1 MSSQTRRCKTIFFW
15 GGSISACSILRS
27 FLLSF
32 FLRARKNIQFW
43 RLMPH
48 GVFPMEIPSGQ
59 ACEKPC
65 SACEGRDAPGF
76 FSMMYIFRVEIYIYI
91 QFNRCRCLIS
101 LWHKSSYDIY
111 IYIFIIY
118 TYHNIDL
125 TAGGS
130 VLVISSVFF
139 VPVHGKGFA
148 EFLFDNKFHRL
159 GAPVSHTVAGCR
171 VFRDIDLP
179 RPSLNIF
186 SLVDIALL
194 TGFYFF
200 PPNHPILIQFSIN
213 YKPSIWGVLVFP
225 LFLEKKTL

>member
-1 MSSQTRRCKTIFFW
+1 M
-15 GGSISACSILRS
+15 
-27 FLLSF
+27 
-32 FLRARKNIQFW
+32 
-43 RLMPH
+43 
-48 GVFPMEIPSGQ
+48 
-59 ACEKPC
+59 
-65 SACEGRDAPGF
+65 
-76 FSMMYIFRVEIYIYI
+76 
-91 QFNRCRCLIS
+91 
-101 LWHKSSYDIY
+101 IY